1 MTEPEQD
8 RTTPAPISQARYRAA
23 LDAHAETLPP
33 GVETRLRA
41 MRREA
46 VEEASRGRLRPFLW
60 GGLASAAA
68 LILALTTTLESERGG
83 GAAGPVLAT
92 VPTPGA
98 AVDEVRADDDLALA
112 RELDLIEDLE
122 FALWLALEGGDEGFD
137 AG

>member
-8 RTTPAPISQARYRAA
+8 RTTPTPISQARYRAA

-46 VEEASRGRLRPFLW
+46 VGEASRGRLRPFLW

-83 GAAGPVLAT
+83 GRRVRPSRRRPRQVLPSTRSGRTTIWRWPASS
-92 VPTPGA
+92 
-98 AVDEVRADDDLALA
+98 
-112 RELDLIEDLE
+112 I
-122 FALWLALEGGDEGFD
+122 
-137 AG
+137 

>member
-1 MTEPEQD
+1 MTERNQD
-8 RTTPAPISQARYRAA
+8 GMESASEVDGRYRAA

-41 MRREA
+41 MRRDA
-46 VEEASRGRLRPFLW
+46 VEARSPGRTRTFLW

-68 LILALTTTLESERGG
+68 LTLALATTLEFGEGD
-83 GAAGPVLAT
+83 AAALPTAAEIEAPAAEVDARLA
-92 VPTPGA
+92 
-98 AVDEVRADDDLALA
+98 EDDLALA

-122 FALWLALEGGDEGFD
+122 FALWLALEGGDERLD

>member
-46 VEEASRGRLRPFLW
+46 VE
-60 GGLASAAA
+60 
-68 LILALTTTLESERGG
+68 
-83 GAAGPVLAT
+83 
-92 VPTPGA
+92 
-98 AVDEVRADDDLALA
+98 
-112 RELDLIEDLE
+112 
-122 FALWLALEGGDEGFD
+122 
-137 AG
+137 